1 MEKLKILVTVVE
13 RQQAN
18 KYIKKYEDFEVASQ
32 TVLLGKGTAKKDILD
47 YLGIDGGEKAI
58 ILSAIKESKV
68 IEALECVKEP
78 LATSGSGIA
87 FTISLTSII
96 GRKAYDFL
104 MKNIE
109 MKGAQNE

>member
-1 MEKLKILVTVVE
+1 MEKLKILITIVE

-32 TVLLGKGTAKKDILD
+32 TVLLGTGTAKKDILD

-58 ILSAIKESKV
+58 ILSAIKENRAT
-68 IEALECVKEP
+68 EALESVKEP
-78 LATSGSGIA
+78 LAKSGAGIA
-87 FTISLTSII
+87 FVISLTSII

-104 MKNIE
+104 IKNIE
-109 MKGAQNE
+109 KKGAQNG